1 MQTIFLE
8 TPQTIVLD
16 VIAWVIFH
24 LGIGFGCSKIP
35 LTWLNPDSRF
45 FQTFKW
51 EKDGKIYQKLFHVQS
66 WKQFIP
72 NAANLFSDRFPL
84 KSIKSKDPQYLI
96 RWLKET
102 IRSEICHWLM
112 IVPGFFFFLWND
124 VILGWLMVA
133 YAFLNNLPF
142 IIVQRFNR
150 PRIRKLIALT
160 ENSQSSKS

>member
-1 MQTIFLE
+1 
-8 TPQTIVLD
+8 
-16 VIAWVIFH
+16 
-24 LGIGFGCSKIP
+24 
-35 LTWLNPDSRF
+35 
-45 FQTFKW
+45 
-51 EKDGKIYQKLFHVQS
+51 
-66 WKQFIP
+66 
-72 NAANLFSDRFPL
+72 
-84 KSIKSKDPQYLI
+84 
-96 RWLKET
+96 
-102 IRSEICHWLM
+102 M